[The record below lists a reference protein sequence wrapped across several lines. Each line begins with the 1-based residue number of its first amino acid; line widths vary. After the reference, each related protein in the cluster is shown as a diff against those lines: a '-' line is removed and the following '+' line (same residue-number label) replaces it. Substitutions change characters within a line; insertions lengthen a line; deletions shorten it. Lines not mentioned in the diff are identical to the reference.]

1 MFFYHVV
8 NGLWLLFVRGIF
20 LRVGAGCVNF
30 RPCAQIVKVMS
41 EMITIIN
48 DHDYYSTMIMIM
60 RTNCKSD
67 GWDDYVLNGA

>member
-1 MFFYHVV
+1 MVCGFC
-8 NGLWLLFVRGIF
+8 LFVVFFWEWALGVF
-20 LRVGAGCVNF
+20 NF

-60 RTNCKSD
+60 RTNWKSD